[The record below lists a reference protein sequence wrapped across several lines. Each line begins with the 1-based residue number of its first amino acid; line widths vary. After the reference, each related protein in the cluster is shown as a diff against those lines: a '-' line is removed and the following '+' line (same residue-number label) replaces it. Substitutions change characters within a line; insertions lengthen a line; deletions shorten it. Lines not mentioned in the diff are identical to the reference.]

1 MPIKRHE
8 FASAEALAE
17 ALADAVAANLANGI
31 RTRGMGILAV
41 SGGSTPKRFF
51 KALSTRKLDWKN
63 VIVTLVDERWVDSS
77 SDRSNAKLVCDNLL
91 QNEACDAAFVSL
103 WSGGERPD
111 ADAVKRTNAALKGLA
126 SPFDAVILGMGNDG
140 HTASFFPGGDT
151 LHEALTSKG
160 PAIALN
166 AQGAGE
172 PRVTLTLPVVLCTR
186 ALYLHIE
193 GAEKAATLE
202 TALGDGP
209 IEDMPIRAVLR
220 QAHTPVLVYHA

>member
-31 RTRGMGILAV
+31 RTRGMGVLAV

-51 KALSTRKLDWKN
+51 KALSKRKLDWKN

-77 SDRSNAKLVCDNLL
+77 SDRSNARLVFDNLL
-91 QNEACDAAFVSL
+91 QNEARCAAFVSL
-103 WSGGERPD
+103 WSGGDRPD
-111 ADAVKRTNAALKGLA
+111 SEAVKRTNATLKNLA

-172 PRVTLTLPVVLCTR
+172 PRITLTLPVVLSTR

-202 TALGDGP
+202 AALGDGP

-220 QAHTPVLVYHA
+220 QAHTPVLVYHT